1 MTEKI
6 RHTLRRWLSFPGA
19 GVLPVVLIVG
29 FLCCGCAGEEVKM
42 ISVSALASEK
52 EQETGEE
59 AAAAT
64 QEPESEAKICVYV
77 CGEVRHKGVY
87 LLPEGARL
95 KDALDAAG
103 GLTPDADEEWHN
115 LARTVRDGEQIVFLS
130 KEETE
135 QARSRGFGAEG
146 SGGLPG
152 AKDPD
157 GKVNLNTAGKE
168 ELLSLPGIGDAKA
181 EAILGYREE
190 HGMFLAAE
198 EIMKVNGIKGS
209 VYAKIKD
216 LITV

>member
-1 MTEKI
+1 M
-6 RHTLRRWLSFPGA
+6 
-19 GVLPVVLIVG
+19 
-29 FLCCGCAGEEVKM
+29 
-42 ISVSALASEK
+42 
-52 EQETGEE
+52 
-59 AAAAT
+59 
-64 QEPESEAKICVYV
+64 
-77 CGEVRHKGVY
+77 
-87 LLPEGARL
+87 
-95 KDALDAAG
+95 
-103 GLTPDADEEWHN
+103 
-115 LARTVRDGEQIVFLS
+115 FLS

-135 QARSRGFGAEG
+135 QARSRGFAAEG

-157 GKVNLNTAGKE
+157 AKVNLNTAGKE